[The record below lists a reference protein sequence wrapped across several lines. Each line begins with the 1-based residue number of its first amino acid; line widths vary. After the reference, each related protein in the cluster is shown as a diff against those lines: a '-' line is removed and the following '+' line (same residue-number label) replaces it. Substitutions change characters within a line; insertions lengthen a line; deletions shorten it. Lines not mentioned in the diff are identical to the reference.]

1 MSEKIGLRAKVVLL
15 VLSLL
20 LVTVGTG
27 AVTMWL
33 IFRIG
38 SVLAYVIDN
47 NVQGLRA
54 SQEMETS
61 LTVENGFLTFYLLDG
76 NPEWLNRIHTSRRE
90 FDEWLTEAKDAS
102 YTERQR
108 KLVDEIASKHS
119 GYAHLQEKVVERY
132 LSGDR
137 EEGYALH
144 LAAEKDFHALR
155 DLCNSYK
162 AIHTRGIEEAR
173 SGIRSQGR
181 FINSMILFC
190 LPAALIIGV
199 VLIYILV
206 NNILEP
212 IRLLAA
218 GAHAKNSEIRVVNEV
233 KELTKRVSSL
243 MEDVDHTQTQLQLSQ
258 EHLLQSE
265 KLAMVGKLAA
275 SVAHTIR
282 NPLTSVKMRLFSM
295 ERSLGLS
302 ETQKE
307 DFEVI
312 SEEIRH
318 IDNILRNFLEY
329 SRPPKLK
336 IQSIS
341 LSDVVDMA
349 IQLLKH
355 RIESYG
361 VELELYRQ
369 RKLPDI
375 EGDAEQ
381 LKEVFVNLILNA
393 CEAMV
398 DGGTIIIREEEGIAE
413 PFGHVLVVRVRDNG
427 PGIPESVLDRVF
439 EPFFSMKEEGTGLG
453 LSIARRI
460 IEDHHGCLNV
470 RSKEGKGTT
479 FTITLPCKEDRA
491 WLRS

>member
-1 MSEKIGLRAKVVLL
+1 MSKQISLRVKVVLL

-20 LVTVGTG
+20 TFTAGTG

-33 IFRIG
+33 IYRIG
-38 SVLAYVIDN
+38 SVLVYVIDN
-47 NVQGLRA
+47 NVQGLSA

-61 LTVENGFLTFYLLDG
+61 LTARNGYLTYYLLDG
-76 NPEWLNRIHTSRRE
+76 NREWLRQLTAQQRDFE
-90 FDEWLTEAKDAS
+90 EWLLKAREAA
-102 YTERQR
+102 YTDRQR
-108 KLVDEIASKHS
+108 KLVDEIDSKNS
-119 GYAHLQEKVVERY
+119 SYSDTLGKVIVHYE
-132 LSGDR
+132 SGDR
-137 EEGYALH
+137 EGGYGLH
-144 LAAEKDFHALR
+144 LAAEKDFRALR
-155 DLCNSYK
+155 ALCSTYGT
-162 AIHTRGIEEAR
+162 IHARGIEESRAE
-173 SGIRSQGR
+173 IRSQGR
-181 FINSMILFC
+181 LINSLILIC
-190 LPAALIIGV
+190 LPATLILGV
-199 VLIYILV
+199 VLFYILIKQ
-206 NNILEP
+206 ILEP

-218 GAHAKNSEIRVVNEV
+218 GSPAGNAKDRVVNEV
-233 KELTKRVSSL
+233 TALSQRVTSL
-243 MEDVDHTQTQLQLSQ
+243 MQDVDHTQTQLQLSQ

-295 ERSLGLS
+295 ERSLGMS
-302 ETQKE
+302 DTQQE
-307 DFEVI
+307 DFDVI

-369 RKLPDI
+369 RKLPVI

-381 LKEVFVNLILNA
+381 LKEVLVNLILNA

-398 DGGTIIIREEEGIAE
+398 DGGTIVIREEEGIAE
-413 PFGHVLVVRVRDNG
+413 PFGHVLVVRVGDNG
-427 PGIPESVLDRVF
+427 PGIPESVLNRIF

-453 LSIARRI
+453 LSIAKRI
-460 IEDHHGCLNV
+460 IEDHRGCLHV
-470 RSKEGKGTT
+470 RSREGKGTT
-479 FTITLPCKEDRA
+479 FTITLPCKEGDA